1 MSSLIAL
8 KPEFIQY
15 LYKNNIKLETY
26 ESPVNDQ
33 FISGF
38 WAFLDKYENKYFT
51 RMLYYI
57 NKQYKSLRVSFIRSQ
72 HSVSKDVKKVAY
84 ITILYL
90 FSIYSISDCNNINFD
105 NFEYPEYDC
114 FLCANKECILC
125 KNDIHTIITENNLLF
140 KLQTTLISSTSFDT
154 RFIRNFLY
162 KNKYKIFT
170 QESLQPDI
178 PQDKMIYQNFHDP
191 RDNMDGVFGNIK
203 LSREKEIIN
212 IDYTLSSNK
221 KILSMT
227 IKECTFEKYTLT
239 LLEMLI
245 LHFISG
251 YSNDEI
257 MVCFPSDKKCIEEY
271 LHKIGFN
278 NTHDEKDFHV
288 IFNFVDLKEPCI
300 ILKTKYEEILP
311 YIQDKWN
318 MVKDI

>member
-26 ESPVNDQ
+26 ESPVNDKI
-33 FISGF
+33 ISGF

-57 NKQYKSLRVSFIRSQ
+57 NKQCKSLRVSFITSQ

-90 FSIYSISDCNNINFD
+90 VSIYSISDRNNINFD
-105 NFEYPEYDC
+105 NFEYDC
-114 FLCANKECILC
+114 FLCANKECMLC
-125 KNDIHTIITENNLLF
+125 KNDIYNIITENSLLS
-140 KLQTTLISSTSFDT
+140 KLQSTLISSTAFDT

-162 KNKYKIFT
+162 KNEYKIFT
-170 QESLQPDI
+170 QESLRPDI
-178 PQDKMIYQNFHDP
+178 PEEKIIYQNFHDP
-191 RDNMDGVFGNIK
+191 RDNIDCVFGNIK

-212 IDYTLSSNK
+212 IDYTLSSTK

-227 IKECTFEKYTLT
+227 IKECTFEKHTLT
-239 LLEMLI
+239 LFEMLI
-245 LHFISG
+245 LHFISR

-257 MVCFPSDKKCIEEY
+257 MVRFPSHKKYIEEY
-271 LHKIGFN
+271 LYKIGFN
-278 NTHDEKDFHV
+278 NTNDEKDFYV

-318 MVKDI
+318 IVKDI